1 MPARVNARDSVQLG
15 LQKRNLGRSPQ
26 EKGDQVLLAD
36 SRNQQQTEK
45 KGKYKPALEEDDSQH
60 LVADRNG

>member
-1 MPARVNARDSVQLG
+1 
-15 LQKRNLGRSPQ
+15 LGRFPQ
-26 EKGDQVLLAD
+26 VKGDQVLLAD

-45 KGKYKPALEEDDSQH
+45 KGKSKPALEEDDSQH